1 MNWRAVF
8 LSGVLATGLSLAFVP
23 RVAADPPSWAGG
35 WDDSR
40 DYDRNNPPYYRAHRG
55 YGDPQY
61 SQLVDRIDND
71 RVKIAEIGPT
81 GRHRKALQWYK
92 DDLRNARR
100 DMRNYR
106 YQMETITGKR
116 DRCMTKRA
124 ATSFTRL
131 RRMLRATRGSS
142 TGSPRARAFRSC
154 VITTTWRMRYGGNRS
169 SRTLRPSTVFPLRCA
184 CASTTSRAATGVSST

>member
-1 MNWRAVF
+1 DR
-8 LSGVLATGLSLAFVP
+8 P
-23 RVAADPPSWAGG
+23 YGG
-35 WDDSR
+35 RYPHGHGDRDWDDRPYRRYPRR
-40 DYDRNNPPYYRAHRG
+40 DWDDDERYGRYGQPYYGG
-55 YGDPQY
+55 YGGYRGNDPQY
-61 SQLVDRIDND
+61 SKLIDRMNYD
-71 RVKIAEIGPT
+71 RARIAESEQT

-184 CASTTSRAATGVSST
+184 CASTTSRAATRSEE